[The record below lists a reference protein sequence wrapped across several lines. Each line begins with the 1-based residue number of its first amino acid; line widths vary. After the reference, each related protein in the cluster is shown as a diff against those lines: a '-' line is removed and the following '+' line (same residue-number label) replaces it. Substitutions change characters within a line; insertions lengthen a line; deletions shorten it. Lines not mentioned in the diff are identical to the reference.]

1 MDYSVSFSRH
11 FARLLWLL
19 VHEPGNIHEQKAA
32 LRALVTISRDGPV
45 HFTVAQGVLG
55 ANGTSVPSVFPGLD
69 ELASRLGARSG
80 TLHFDQGAAPALILG
95 AARELAGAAPVVVA
109 PGQARSPRVTTAF
122 EAMGMIPPLDGAP
135 HDDGDAAHASG
146 SDAAAP
152 PSADAGQVSGLVA
165 EAGADLFFQFAGS
178 VPTGTPAELLAR
190 VDAARDADARARAVD
205 EVVLATEHAARDG
218 RALVVG
224 ELLAGLVERESGAGS
239 DAKRTF
245 TLAFRRVAKAAPL
258 RGVAA
263 LLPLRPE
270 LRDRHVAI
278 LTRAGEEGAD
288 AVIEMISQAQTA
300 EDRRT
305 YFDVLLR
312 LNAGIPALLHMLG
325 DPRWFVARNAAELL
339 GEMGASEAEHPL
351 VGMLHHADDRVR
363 RAATES
369 LLRLNTPGSVAAV
382 EAVAQQGVP
391 AVRAGAIAA
400 LAKRRDAN
408 TAATLVRAL
417 DAEGDEE
424 VQLVLLTA
432 LGKVGSP
439 DAIERLLGAAK
450 PEGRFFRKKSAAF
463 RAQAVLAL
471 GETRHPDALAAVRGY
486 LEDREQEVKD
496 AALRALALSRRSTA
510 VAPVAADPTEP
521 PQD

>member
-19 VHEPGNIHEQKAA
+19 VHEAGNIDEQKAT

-45 HFTVAQGVLG
+45 RFTVAGGALS
-55 ANGTSVPSVFPGLD
+55 ANGTPVPSAFPGLD
-69 ELASRLGARSG
+69 EFASRLAARSG

-95 AARELAGAAPVVVA
+95 AARELAGAAPVAVA
-109 PGQARSPRVTTAF
+109 PEQARSPRVTTAF
-122 EAMGMIPPLDGAP
+122 QAMGMIPPLDGA
-135 HDDGDAAHASG
+135 HHDGDGAAHATG
-146 SDAAAP
+146 GAASSAP
-152 PSADAGQVSGLVA
+152 ADQVSGLVA

-178 VPTGTPAELLAR
+178 VPSGTPAELLAR

-224 ELLAGLVERESGAGS
+224 ELLAGLVERESGAAS

-258 RGVAA
+258 RGIAA

-270 LRDRHVAI
+270 LRERHVAI
-278 LTRAGEEGAD
+278 LARAGEEGAD
-288 AVIEMISQAQTA
+288 AVIEMLSQAQTA
-300 EDRRT
+300 EDRRV
-305 YFDVLLR
+305 YFDVLLH

-339 GEMGASEAEHPL
+339 GEMGAAAAEQPL
-351 VGMLHHADDRVR
+351 VGLLHHADDRVR

-382 EAVAQQGVP
+382 EAVAQQGAP

-400 LAKRRDAN
+400 LAKRRDGN

-439 DAIERLLGAAK
+439 DAIERLLGAAQ
-450 PEGRFFRKKSAAF
+450 PEGRFFRKKSSAF

-471 GETRHPDALAAVRGY
+471 GETRNPEALAAVRGY

-510 VAPVAADPTEP
+510 VPA
-521 PQD
+521 QD

>member
-19 VHEPGNIHEQKAA
+19 VHESGNIDEQKAA

-45 HFTVAQGVLG
+45 RFTVTQGVLG
-55 ANGTSVPSVFPGLD
+55 ANGAPVPSAFPGL
-69 ELASRLGARSG
+69 EEFASRLAARSG

-95 AARELAGAAPVVVA
+95 AARELAGGAPVAVA
-109 PGQARSPRVTTAF
+109 PEQARSPRVTTAF
-122 EAMGMIPPLDGAP
+122 QAMGMIPAIDGAHDAP
-135 HDDGDAAHASG
+135 HASTAEAEAHDAAV
-146 SDAAAP
+146 
-152 PSADAGQVSGLVA
+152 AGQVSGLVA

-178 VPTGTPAELLAR
+178 VPAGTPPEILAR
-190 VDAARDADARARAVD
+190 VDAARDADARVRAVD

-224 ELLAGLVERESGAGS
+224 EFLAGLVEREAAAG
-239 DAKRTF
+239 DEARRTF
-245 TLAFRRVAKAAPL
+245 TLAFRRVAKAGPL
-258 RGVAA
+258 RAVAA

-270 LRDRHVAI
+270 LRERHVGV

-288 AVIEMISQAQTA
+288 AVIEMLSQAQTA
-300 EDRRT
+300 EDRRVF
-305 YFDVLLR
+305 FDVLLR
-312 LNAGIPALLHMLG
+312 LNAGLPALLHMLG

-339 GEMGASEAEHPL
+339 GEMGAAEAAQPL
-351 VGMLHHADDRVR
+351 ERLLHHADDRVR

-369 LLRLNTPGSVAAV
+369 LLRLDTPGSLAAV
-382 EAVAQQGVP
+382 EAVARQGAP

-400 LAKRRDAN
+400 LAKRRDGN

-439 DAIERLLGAAK
+439 DAIERLLGAAQ

-496 AALRALALSRRSTA
+496 AALRALALSRRSTG
-510 VAPVAADPTEP
+510 VPAPE
-521 PQD
+521 